1 MLKGIGSSIP
11 LLLVVLVGCTMF
23 PKEVMPLRVHD
34 IHINGQNSIN
44 PVELY
49 AVVGEEIRWH
59 NDLSVP
65 VYLGFLGVHPMQQA
79 GCERGFKTWYGAM
92 KDIVR
97 IPAGQYVACVFSS
110 LESSSTISGQI
121 SRPRPFDESNGG
133 HSPRRSGMM
142 ARGLFATL
150 MEQ

>member
-11 LLLVVLVGCTMF
+11 LLCVVLVGCTIF

-49 AVVGEEIRWH
+49 AVIGEEIRWH

-97 IPAGQYVACVFSS
+97 IPAGQYVS
-110 LESSSTISGQI
+110 LCFLQ
-121 SRPRPFDESNGG
+121 SRIVQYNIWTDIADPAHSMSPTAVIHLDE
-133 HSPRRSGMM
+133 
-142 ARGLFATL
+142 AA
-150 MEQ
+150 